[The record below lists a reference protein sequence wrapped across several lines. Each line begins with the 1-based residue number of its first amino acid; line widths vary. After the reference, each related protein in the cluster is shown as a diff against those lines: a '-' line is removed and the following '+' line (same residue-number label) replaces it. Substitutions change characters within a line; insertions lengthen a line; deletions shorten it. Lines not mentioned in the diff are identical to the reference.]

1 MLVKPYSKKLL
12 AVAVAAA
19 LSVPVVAN
27 DVTVIQSVSPEISGQ
42 FAADTSVKQKTLQQE
57 FPNYF
62 IVQLESA
69 PLAAVAGSVQAQSED
84 KLGNRLDLNSEAAQ
98 KHANVL
104 AAERSTFAQNL
115 KAALPDA
122 KIDRHFDTVLNAVVV
137 AASEDVFEQLKT
149 LEGVANVYRE
159 EMYYEQMDASLDLIK
174 AKAVW
179 EQMGGDANAGKGVKV
194 AVIDGGIRPE
204 NPLFRDDGMAA
215 PSSKPTNDYCATTDA
230 TFCNNKL
237 IAARYSVPTFATVPG
252 EYMSPL
258 GNGGHG
264 THTAGTAVG
273 VPTKVWFNGSTNIVP
288 EVDGVQVKDGFTEV
302 TVSGVAPGAY
312 LMSYKALFQVTRP
325 DGSVTGSGSNVMLI
339 EALDWA
345 VKDGADVINN
355 SWGGSA
361 GADPATSPYQAA
373 FKTAEDA
380 GVVVVTSAGNSGPGA
395 QTVGCPSCIESGIS
409 VASTTTGRFFANS
422 VTVAGGQPLLAI
434 PGSTFTAT
442 VKDLTAD
449 PKAKVVD
456 AAVAAPTNALGCSAF
471 NADTF
476 KDSFAMISR
485 GTCAFSVKI
494 NNAMAAGAKGVIIVQ
509 NNDGQPTSMASD
521 GTTIPNV
528 MITRADAAKVSAAI
542 TANPDAEVT
551 ISRFASK
558 IINPQFV
565 DNMSDFS
572 SRGPNGNNNILKP
585 DMGAPGGSILSAT
598 SPDAFTDAR
607 TFQLMS
613 GTSMAAPHVAGAA
626 AIMQQKFPKW
636 TAVEIKT
643 ALTSTAV
650 NGLKKEDSIS
660 ATTPFDIGAG
670 RLDVSRAVQAAVTF
684 DKPSFAQNPCVGAC
698 NFTRTIRNMTDKEV
712 TWTGTVQF
720 TDNGTTGTL
729 DKTSITL
736 KPYGTPGDTAEFVLA
751 VDSTLSAYNAWSFG
765 NVVWTSSDA
774 SAPTANMPI
783 AIRAAATAD
792 ATTTSTAASVVMTPT
807 VPTLVT
813 NSFGNKTFG
822 GQVVISAKAPAGT
835 KITKGSEAAT
845 LSGATEYLLDN
856 NPTTNTVAWTG
867 LVNKPLINLG
877 TGTPLNASLKTLG
890 VTPVACSGE
899 CDDNV
904 LSYNLAGLPMT
915 FNGVAYTRLHVST
928 NGFVQLSNSAT
939 PPSASAANVRLPSAT
954 APVNL
959 FAPFWTDLDLAGGSS
974 GAGTLHIATLNYNSR
989 TYVVVEWNGAEEW
1002 DVPGSAYTF
1011 QIWIATSGAED
1022 IFYNYVS
1029 VPATPTA
1036 LTVGVQDI
1044 SRTLGASTYFANAST
1059 PATGTLPATGSATRV
1074 NTTVGGRVDVSYNL
1088 ELSGAMELGVADT
1101 IATDEDTA
1109 SAGANVLANEKTSGT
1124 KVIEMT
1130 VKSGTETLK
1139 AFNKAA
1145 FQPAGAL
1152 SDVSIVSQ
1160 GMNGT
1165 ASVVDGLVVYTPKA
1179 DFNGKDSF
1187 TYTAKD
1193 SAGNTIVPTKVSVTV
1208 AAVNDKPVVTVPATV
1223 KVKSGKPATLTVN
1236 GMDVE
1241 GDALTYKWTK
1251 TSTVGSDIPATTTAA
1266 TVTVATPEVAA
1277 NTDIT
1282 YSVVA
1287 NDGKLDSDPVTVTL
1301 TVENAAPTV
1310 VAGGPFTVNS
1320 GKSVALNVVGTD
1332 LDGDNL
1338 TYTWTK
1344 TSTAGADIPD
1354 KTASVTVTAPQVASD
1369 TTVTYSVVA
1378 SDGKVSSAP
1387 VTVTLTVKNS
1397 APTLT
1402 AGAAVTV
1409 NEGQNA
1415 TLSVV
1420 GADAEGDTL
1429 TYTWTKTSTAG
1440 NAITAKTATVTV
1452 AAPEVTA
1459 DGAVTYSVVASDGK
1473 VSSAPVTVT
1482 LNVKNVPEPDI
1493 EKGGGSMG
1501 FLSLLLLPLAMLRRR
1516 FK

>member
-42 FAADTSVKQKTLQQE
+42 VAADTSVKQKSLQQE

-69 PLAAVAGSVQAQSED
+69 PLAAVAVNPENQTED
-84 KLGNRLDLNSEAAQ
+84 KLGNRLDLSSETAQ

-104 AAERSTFAQNL
+104 AAERATFEQNL

-137 AASEDVFEQLKT
+137 TSTEDVFEQLKT
-149 LEGVANVYRE
+149 LEGVSNVYRE
-159 EMYYEQMDASLDLIK
+159 QMYYEQMDASLDLIK

-204 NPLFRDDGMAA
+204 NPLFRDEGMAA
-215 PSSKPTNDYCATTDA
+215 PSSKPTNDYCATTEPA
-230 TFCNNKL
+230 FCNNKL
-237 IAARYSVPTFATVPG
+237 IAARYSVPTFATVPQ

-288 EVDGVQVKDGFTEV
+288 VVDGTEVKNGFTEV

-312 LMSYKALFQVTRP
+312 LMSYKALFQVVGP
-325 DGSVTGSGSNVMLI
+325 NGVTGSGSNVMLI

-442 VKDLTAD
+442 VSGLTED
-449 PKAKVVD
+449 PKAKVID
-456 AAVAAPTNALGCSAF
+456 AAVVASSNALGCNAF
-471 NADTF
+471 AADTF

-542 TANPDAEVT
+542 TADPNAEVT

-598 SPDAFTDAR
+598 SPDAFSDAR

-712 TWTGTVQF
+712 TWTGAVQF

-774 SAPTANMPI
+774 AAPTANMPI

-792 ATTTSTAASVVMTPT
+792 VTTTSTAASVVMTPT

-856 NPTTNTVAWTG
+856 NPVTNTVSWTG
-867 LVNKPLINLG
+867 MVNKPLVALG
-877 TGTPLNASLKTLG
+877 TGTPQATSIKTLG
-890 VTPVACSGE
+890 VAAANCTGE

-904 LSYNLAGLPMT
+904 ISYNLASFPMT
-915 FNGVAYTRLHVST
+915 FNGVTYTRLHVST

-939 PPSASAANVRLPSAT
+939 PPSASAANVRLPSTT
-954 APVNL
+954 APTNL
-959 FAPFWTDLDLAGGSS
+959 FAPFWTDLDLTGGAT
-974 GAGTLHIATLNYNSR
+974 GAGTLHVGLIALNGRN
-989 TYVVVEWNGAEEW
+989 YVVVEWNGVEEYS
-1002 DVPGSAYTF
+1002 VSANKYTF

-1022 IFYNYVS
+1022 IFYNYVD
-1029 VPATPTA
+1029 VPATPSA

-1044 SRTLGASTYFANAST
+1044 SRTLGMSTYFASET
-1059 PATGTLPATGSATRV
+1059 SLATGTLPTTGSATRV
-1074 NTTVGGRVDVSYNL
+1074 NTTPGGRVDVSYNL

-1109 SAGANVLANEKTSGT
+1109 SAGADVLANEKTSGN

-1139 AFNKAA
+1139 AYNKAA

-1165 ASVVDGLVVYTPKA
+1165 AAVVDGLVVYTPKA
-1179 DFNGKDSF
+1179 NFNGKDSF

-1208 AAVNDKPVVTVPATV
+1208 ASVNDKPVVTMPETV

-1236 GMDVE
+1236 GMDVD

-1266 TVTVATPEVAA
+1266 TVNVTTPEVAA

-1301 TVENAAPTV
+1301 TVENAAPTL

-1320 GKSVALNVVGTD
+1320 GKAVNLNVVGTD

-1344 TSTAGADIPD
+1344 TSTAGTDITA
-1354 KTASVTVTAPQVASD
+1354 KTASVSVTAPEVASD

-1387 VTVTLTVKNS
+1387 VTVTLTVKNT

-1482 LNVKNVPEPDI
+1482 LNVKNVPEPDV